1 MLLLGSC
8 YFCPQKRCRAKLAF
22 FFKHVQ
28 LVANYRQIWTKT
40 LNMLHLVRIKEQFL
54 IKMPTLEIYRGINV
68 SKYHQGTHAN
78 TRLNIFSLL
87 TRMFIKEIGARAWW
101 IIERWGEANGEIF
114 LWMVQIASWYTLV
127 MTQVFHLSE
136 LFNHIS
142 PISHVVKKSRVH
154 AELNV
159 YLFEKRKVYHLIIVS
174 VCTRVSLSGH

>member
-1 MLLLGSC
+1 MECSQASTWTLLFLEVTITVFYLSIQRSILYVCCCLVHAISVLRKGVGPC
-8 YFCPQKRCRAKLAF
+8 WPF

-87 TRMFIKEIGARAWW
+87 TRMFIKEIGARAW
-101 IIERWGEANGEIF
+101 
-114 LWMVQIASWYTLV
+114 
-127 MTQVFHLSE
+127 
-136 LFNHIS
+136 
-142 PISHVVKKSRVH
+142 
-154 AELNV
+154 
-159 YLFEKRKVYHLIIVS
+159 
-174 VCTRVSLSGH
+174 

>member
-1 MLLLGSC
+1 MECSQASTWTLLFLEVTITVFLPVHTKKHPICMLLLGSC
-8 YFCPQKRCRAKLAF
+8 YFCLQKRCRAMLAF

-87 TRMFIKEIGARAWW
+87 TRMFIKEIGARAW
-101 IIERWGEANGEIF
+101 
-114 LWMVQIASWYTLV
+114 
-127 MTQVFHLSE
+127 
-136 LFNHIS
+136 
-142 PISHVVKKSRVH
+142 
-154 AELNV
+154 
-159 YLFEKRKVYHLIIVS
+159 
-174 VCTRVSLSGH
+174 